1 MIAPVEV
8 QLEPALNASAALL
21 CQPGELRVTAAK
33 SAIAR
38 KPWYSVLYIQVLIA
52 IAMGILIGRFSPKT
66 GIALKPLG
74 DAFVGLIRMMIAPVI
89 FCVIVQGIAGMA
101 DIKKVGKVGIKTL
114 IYFEVVSTLALLIG
128 IVVAVA
134 IHPGAGLNI
143 NPATL
148 DPQAA
153 AVYVGRA
160 KETGFIPFLLSFIP
174 RTFVDALS
182 GGEVPQVLLISILT
196 GFAMARLG
204 EFGARALRAVEVAN
218 KVVFAI
224 IRIIIRTAPLGALGG
239 MAFTIG
245 SYGMAS
251 LSNLVKLIG
260 AFYLTSVIFV
270 VFVLGAIAWWAGFSI
285 FRFIAYIK
293 DELLIVLGTSS
304 SETVLPDMMR
314 KLEGLGA
321 SRSVVGLV
329 FPTGYVFN
337 TDGTNIYLT
346 LSALFLAQATG
357 THLTFS
363 QISGIL
369 LFALIASKG
378 GSGVTGTGFVTLAAI
393 LAAVPAIPVQG
404 LALLVGI
411 EKFMSECR
419 ALTNVVGNGVA
430 TLVVSRWQGELDS
443 AKLGEVM
450 AHPSDS
456 APNAA

>member
-1 MIAPVEV
+1 M
-8 QLEPALNASAALL
+8 SAADS
-21 CQPGELRVTAAK
+21 TAPRK
-33 SAIAR
+33 H

-52 IAMGILIGRFSPKT
+52 IAIGIFIGRFFPKT

-101 DIKKVGKVGIKTL
+101 DLKKVGKVGIKTL
-114 IYFEVVSTLALLIG
+114 IYFEAVSTLALAIG
-128 IVVAVA
+128 IVVAVV
-134 IHPGAGLNI
+134 IRPGAGLNI

-148 DPQAA
+148 DPNAA

-160 KETGFIPFLLSFIP
+160 RETGYIPFLLNFIP
-174 RTFVDALS
+174 HSFVTALTS
-182 GGEVPQVLLISILT
+182 GEVPQVLLISILT

-204 EFGARALRAVEVAN
+204 EFGVRALRAIEVAN

-239 MAFTIG
+239 MAFTVG

-260 AFYLTSVIFV
+260 TFYLTSVIFV
-270 VFVLGAIAWWAGFSI
+270 VVVLGAIAWTAGFSI

-363 QISGIL
+363 QIVGLL

-430 TLVVSRWQGELDS
+430 TLVVSRWERELDPV
-443 AKLGEVM
+443 KLREVLSQ
-450 AHPSDS
+450 PSENT
-456 APNAA
+456 APKAA

>member
-1 MIAPVEV
+1 
-8 QLEPALNASAALL
+8 
-21 CQPGELRVTAAK
+21 VTAAN
-33 SAIAR
+33 SVRPR

-52 IAMGILIGRFSPKT
+52 IAVGILIGRFSPKT

-101 DIKKVGKVGIKTL
+101 DLKKIGKVGIKTL
-114 IYFEVVSTLALLIG
+114 IYFEVVSTLALAIG
-128 IVVAVA
+128 IVVAVV

-143 NPATL
+143 NPASL
-148 DPQAA
+148 DPNAA
-153 AVYVGRA
+153 AAYVGRA
-160 KETGFIPFLLSFIP
+160 RETGFIPFLLSFIP
-174 RTFVDALS
+174 HSFVTALTS
-182 GGEVPQVLLISILT
+182 GEVPQVLLISILT
-196 GFAMARLG
+196 GFAIARLG
-204 EFGARALRAVEVAN
+204 EFGARALRAIEVAN

-239 MAFTIG
+239 MAFTVG

-260 AFYLTSVIFV
+260 TFYLTSVIFV
-270 VFVLGAIAWWAGFSI
+270 VIVLGAIAWWAGFSI

-357 THLTFS
+357 THLTFT
-363 QISGIL
+363 QIVGLL

-393 LAAVPAIPVQG
+393 LAAVPSIPVQG

-430 TLVVSRWQGELDS
+430 TLVVSRWQHELDS
-443 AKLGEVM
+443 AQLRSALSRRSNSSVP
-450 AHPSDS
+450 PS
-456 APNAA
+456 A

>member
-1 MIAPVEV
+1 M
-8 QLEPALNASAALL
+8 SH
-21 CQPGELRVTAAK
+21 GK
-33 SAIAR
+33 SATQR
-38 KPWYSVLYIQVLIA
+38 KPWYAVLYVQVLVA
-52 IAMGILIGRFSPKT
+52 IVVGVLIGRFFPKT

-74 DAFVGLIRMMIAPVI
+74 DGFVALIRMMIAPVI
-89 FCVIVQGIAGMA
+89 FCVVVQGIASMS
-101 DIKKVGKVGIKTL
+101 DLKKVGKVGVKAL
-114 IYFEVVSTLALLIG
+114 VYFEVVSTLALIVG
-128 IVVAVA
+128 IVVAV
-134 IHPGAGLNI
+134 ILHPGAGLNI
-143 NPATL
+143 DPATL
-148 DPQAA
+148 DPKAA
-153 AVYVGRA
+153 AIYVGRA
-160 KETGFIPFLLSFIP
+160 KETGIIPFLLGFIP
-174 RTFVDALS
+174 RTFVDALA

-196 GFAMARLG
+196 GFAIARMG
-204 EFGARALRAVEVAN
+204 EFGVRALRAIEVAN
-218 KVVFAI
+218 KVVFGI
-224 IRIIIRTAPLGALGG
+224 IRIVVRAAPLGALGG
-239 MAFTIG
+239 MAFTVA

-260 AFYLTSVIFV
+260 TFYLTSLIFV
-270 VFVLGAIAWWAGFSI
+270 VVVLGAIAYWAGFSI

-321 SRSVVGLV
+321 SSSIVGLV

-346 LSALFLAQATG
+346 LSALFLAQATN
-357 THLTFS
+357 THLTLS
-363 QISGIL
+363 QIVGIL

-393 LAAVPAIPVQG
+393 LAAVPAIPVQA

-430 TLVVSRWQGELDS
+430 TIVVSRWEGELDTT
-443 AKLGEVM
+443 KMCEIL
-450 AHPSDS
+450 AHPIENGE
-456 APNAA
+456 AKAG

>member
-1 MIAPVEV
+1 M
-8 QLEPALNASAALL
+8 
-21 CQPGELRVTAAK
+21 TAAK
-33 SAIAR
+33 STR
-38 KPWYSVLYIQVLIA
+38 KPWYAVLYIQVLIA
-52 IAMGILIGRFSPKT
+52 IAAGILIGRFSPKT

-114 IYFEVVSTLALLIG
+114 IYFEAVSTLALLIG

-148 DPQAA
+148 DPKAA
-153 AVYVGRA
+153 AVYVGRV
-160 KETGFIPFLLSFIP
+160 KETGFIPFLLNFIP
-174 RTFVDALS
+174 HTFVEAFA
-182 GGEVPQVLLISILT
+182 GGEVSQVLLISILT
-196 GFAMARLG
+196 GFAIAPLG

-218 KVVFAI
+218 KVVFGI

-239 MAFTIG
+239 MAFTVG

-260 AFYLTSVIFV
+260 TFYLTSAIFV

-357 THLTFS
+357 THLAFS
-363 QISGIL
+363 QITGIL

-443 AKLGEVM
+443 AKLREVM
-450 AHPSDS
+450 SHPSDYA
-456 APNAA
+456 APPAA

>member
-1 MIAPVEV
+1 MT
-8 QLEPALNASAALL
+8 
-21 CQPGELRVTAAK
+21 GAK
-33 SAIAR
+33 SPSAR
-38 KPWYSVLYIQVLIA
+38 KPWYTVLYIQVLIA
-52 IAMGILIGRFSPKT
+52 IFIGILIGRSSPKT
-66 GIALKPLG
+66 GIALRPLG
-74 DAFVGLIRMMIAPVI
+74 DVFVGLIRMMIAPVI
-89 FCVIVQGIAGMA
+89 FCVLVQGIAGMA
-101 DIKKVGKVGIKTL
+101 DLKKVGKVGIKTL
-114 IYFEVVSTLALLIG
+114 IYFEGVSTLALVIG
-128 IVVAVA
+128 IAVAVV

-143 NPATL
+143 DPATL

-174 RTFVDALS
+174 HTFLGAFT

-196 GFAMARLG
+196 GLAVAPLG
-204 EFGARALRAVEVAN
+204 EFGARALRAVEIAN

-224 IRIIIRTAPLGALGG
+224 IRMITRTAPLGALGG
-239 MAFTIG
+239 MAFTVG

-251 LSNLVKLIG
+251 LSSLVKLIG
-260 AFYLTSVIFV
+260 TFYLTSLIFV
-270 VFVLGAIAWWAGFSI
+270 VVVLGAIAALAGFSI
-285 FRFIAYIK
+285 LRFISYIK
-293 DELLIVLGTSS
+293 EELLIVLGTSS

-357 THLTFS
+357 THLSFG
-363 QISGIL
+363 QISGLL
-369 LFALIASKG
+369 LFALLASKG

-419 ALTNVVGNGVA
+419 AITNVIGNGVA
-430 TLVVSRWQGELDS
+430 ALVVSRWQGELDS
-443 AKLGEVM
+443 AKLRQVMSQPGEH
-450 AHPSDS
+450 ATP
-456 APNAA
+456 PAA